1 MIRKGTILAIAITT
15 TLFTTVIACGN
26 KSADGRRPK
35 VDSLPYSNS
44 VKETKGNIEDSLIV
58 PGSEVGKVK
67 IGMTTEALI
76 KAIGEPDLSDAAMG
90 KAWLT
95 WYNNKNRSSQLD
107 VYTAYK
113 DSNMGEKTVQ
123 LIRVSSQ
130 DLNTED
136 FIRVGAS
143 PGDIEKKFPELKYI
157 SHYRKDGTGEIVS
170 LWADQKAGVAF
181 EFSAVEKF
189 KKCSAVIVFDVKR
202 PLLSIYQSFLN
213 IHHWTELNEAE

>member
-1 MIRKGTILAIAITT
+1 MIRTGTILAIAITT
-15 TLFTTVIACGN
+15 TLFTIVIACGN
-26 KSADGRRPK
+26 KSAEGRRHN
-35 VDSLPYSNS
+35 VDSLPYLNS
-44 VKETKGNIEDSLIV
+44 VKETKEDSLIV
-58 PGSEVGKVK
+58 PGSKVGKVK

-113 DSNMGEKTVQ
+113 DSNMSEKTVE
-123 LIRVSSQ
+123 LIRVSSK
-130 DLNTED
+130 DLNTKD

-143 PGDIEKKFPELKYI
+143 LGDIEKKFPELKYI

-170 LWADQKAGVAF
+170 LYADQKAGIAF